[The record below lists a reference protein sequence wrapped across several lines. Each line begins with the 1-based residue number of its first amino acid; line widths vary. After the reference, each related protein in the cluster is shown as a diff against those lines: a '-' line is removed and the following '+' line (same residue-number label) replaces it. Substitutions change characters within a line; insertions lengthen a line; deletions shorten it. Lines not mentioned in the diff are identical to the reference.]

1 MHIMPCAV
9 TQQVRLDSLSLLQNF
24 YESNS
29 ISELWMHLR
38 ISFHMQIRPNL
49 SQNSYNI
56 SAINVTMIG
65 SGLVQFTELNHFIG
79 FSFFGDYS
87 KYSDKIATV
96 LITAVKYTPEHTV
109 DYIKWTIEM

>member
-1 MHIMPCAV
+1 
-9 TQQVRLDSLSLLQNF
+9 
-24 YESNS
+24 
-29 ISELWMHLR
+29 
-38 ISFHMQIRPNL
+38 
-49 SQNSYNI
+49 
-56 SAINVTMIG
+56 MIG

-109 DYIKWTIEM
+109 DYIKWTIEMWPPHTPLQGVTAEYDMRLPLVP